1 MASNVTETPVT
12 RHQLCKP
19 SVRAP
24 THNIASSTGHYYHCS
39 VCYLSQPAK
48 KTYTGAG
55 QELHVTARRI
65 DAIGTLKAKTKQKL
79 AAQEA
84 DNLQCRSI
92 EIVSNSA
99 YESPSPY
106 F

>member
-1 MASNVTETPVT
+1 MF
-12 RHQLCKP
+12 
-19 SVRAP
+19 
-24 THNIASSTGHYYHCS
+24 
-39 VCYLSQPAK
+39 YLSQSAK
-48 KTYTGAG
+48 KTYAGAG
-55 QELHVTARRI
+55 QELHVTARCI
-65 DAIGTLKAKTKQKL
+65 DAIGNLKAKIEQKL

-84 DNLQCRSI
+84 DILQYGSI